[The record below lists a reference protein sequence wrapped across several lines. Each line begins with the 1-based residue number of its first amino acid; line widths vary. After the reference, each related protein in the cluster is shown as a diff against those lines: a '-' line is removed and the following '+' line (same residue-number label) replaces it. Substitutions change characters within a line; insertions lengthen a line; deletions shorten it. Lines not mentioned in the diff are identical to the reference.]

1 MYFRY
6 TIHRSHAYSPEE
18 DEIVEIHTPNRM
30 KKKYMSRKNSDGW
43 EERLI
48 DETSFVHERP
58 KKSNMGKLKYFPSDV
73 DSLSN
78 YSDRNSV
85 LTGKSDIPLVQIHP
99 PSGNNNNNTR
109 TANRGYRNRNFSYIN
124 LDLDGDRFFDGRNQR
139 NMGSDRRN
147 KRYNESEKV
156 HTESDKGYNSDKL
169 SVSSYQGSYLSPV
182 IKRPQHTYNKQK
194 IHVHRTRS
202 PTRMDD
208 VVPATQKQ
216 YPMVKRKP
224 RGRTR
229 PRYNRFNHG
238 KREPP
243 PGTTPDKTVF
253 PEKITLNLTGFPNP
267 KPKKSGRNGTV
278 VMNFDSS
285 VPKWKRNG
293 HKPLS
298 GIHEYDNEVFV
309 EDKDDDD
316 VCSSSSSWIGIPW
329 HSYKLPPG
337 FENPNAEDELSV

>member
-1 MYFRY
+1 
-6 TIHRSHAYSPEE
+6 
-18 DEIVEIHTPNRM
+18 
-30 KKKYMSRKNSDGW
+30 MSRKNSDGW

-48 DETSFVHERP
+48 DETSFVHTKP
-58 KKSNMGKLKYFPSDV
+58 KKSNIENLKYFPSDK

-99 PSGNNNNNTR
+99 PISNNITR
-109 TANRGYRNRNFSYIN
+109 TAKRGYRNTYFSHN
-124 LDLDGDRFFDGRNQR
+124 KPDDRFADGRNQR

-156 HTESDKGYNSDKL
+156 HTESDKGYNSDRL

-182 IKRPQHTYNKQK
+182 IKRPQRTYNKQS
-194 IHVHRTRS
+194 IHVRRTRS
-202 PTRMDD
+202 PTGMDD
-208 VVPATQKQ
+208 IVLATQKQ
-216 YPMVKRKP
+216 YPMGKRRQ

-229 PRYNRFNHG
+229 PRYNRFNYG

-253 PEKITLNLTGFPNP
+253 PEKITLNITGFSSP
-267 KPKKSGRNGTV
+267 KLRNSGRNGTV
-278 VMNFDSS
+278 VMNFDSNG
-285 VPKWKRNG
+285 PKWKRNS
-293 HKPLS
+293 HKPLN
-298 GIHEYDNEVFV
+298 GIHEYDNDVFV
-309 EDKDDDD
+309 DDNDDDD
-316 VCSSSSSWIGIPW
+316 VYSSSSSWIGIPW

-337 FENPNAEDELSV
+337 FQNPNADDELSV